1 MFAWVAGGG
10 VFVLCVCVSEL
21 SELKRVKGYGI
32 YTKEDELSYAA
43 CSMATAS
50 LMSCEGRASRLMM
63 GQHYVSNGD
72 RLFMKPTFWILS
84 HIGLLMRRTT
94 SMLRMPL

>member
-1 MFAWVAGGG
+1 M
-10 VFVLCVCVSEL
+10 
-21 SELKRVKGYGI
+21 KGY
-32 YTKEDELSYAA
+32 TSEDELSYAA

-50 LMSCEGRASRLMM
+50 LMSCEGRASRLERC
-63 GQHYVSNGD
+63 GQHYVSIGEMV
-72 RLFMKPTFWILS
+72 FMKLTFWILS